1 MNDMSSMAAG
11 FMQPPDPSLMEMAI
25 YGIVGMVGVLMFMT
39 VLAVLTLP
47 IFFAALVGLEVVLRI
62 VQNFPD
68 PVGKLSKLAG
78 LVFRS
83 LRRNLLR
90 TALTYIALF
99 VLTGML
105 TFIYGI
111 VVFLGNLTAVTDK
124 EQLVIVTE
132 KFAIPSQMPPGYGN
146 QLKGV
151 IETKLAPQYRP
162 IDLEK
167 NFMTWSFVGASLD
180 PTKFTQENNLFF
192 FCLDPNAISNGMMK
206 EQGLNKEDLG
216 EETWEKMLAVVELV
230 KQDKRN
236 IVIGED
242 RLKLINK
249 KVGDEVKFFSTN
261 YKEIEFECRI
271 VGAFPSGSR
280 LANGAALRY
289 DYLLAKLDDYKARKG
304 TAHPV
309 ADRCLNVVWLR
320 MPDKASY
327 EALAEIVNQPG
338 TFGSPAVKMETFSA
352 FASSILEPFKDIFWG
367 MKYIIMPAIV
377 VIMCLVIG
385 ITITIGVRERW
396 TEMAVLKVLGFQ
408 PWMVMA
414 MIVSESVL
422 IGLFGGMLSTWSVYF
437 LPALI
442 RTVTKAVGVKF
453 AFFDTFN
460 SPIEIVIYGPLLGIA
475 VGIIGAAMPSWNARK
490 VKVSEVFAQV
500 A

>member
-25 YGIVGMVGVLMFMT
+25 YGIVGMVGVLLLLT

-47 IFFAALVGLEVVLRI
+47 IFFLALLGLEVVLRI

-68 PVGKLSKLAG
+68 PIGKLSKIAG

-111 VVFLGNLTAVTDK
+111 VKFLGDFTSDK
-124 EQLVIVTE
+124 EGSQMVILSD
-132 KFAIPSQMPPGYGN
+132 KFSLPSQMPPGYAN
-146 QLKGV
+146 QLRGV
-151 IETKLAPQYRP
+151 IETKLPKEYQPAN
-162 IDLEK
+162 IDD

-180 PTKFTQENNLFF
+180 PTKYTQENNLFLF
-192 FCLDPNAISNGMMK
+192 ALDPSAITSGMMK

-216 EETWEKMLAVVELV
+216 EEGWAEMLRILEIV

-242 RLKLINK
+242 RLKLMGK
-249 KVGDEVKFFSTN
+249 RVGDEVKLFGTN
-261 YKEIEFECRI
+261 YRDIEFECKI
-271 VGAFPSGSR
+271 VGAFPAGSR
-280 LANGAALRY
+280 LANGAAMRY
-289 DYLLAKLDDYKARKG
+289 DYLLAKLDDYKVRKG
-304 TAHPV
+304 TAHPL
-309 ADRCLNVVWLR
+309 ADRCLNLVWVR
-320 MPDKASY
+320 MPSKVAFEQLS
-327 EALAEIVNQPG
+327 AIVNKTS
-338 TFGSPAVKMETFSA
+338 TFGAPAAKMETFSA
-352 FASSILEPFKDIFWG
+352 AVGSFLEPYKDIFWG

-377 VIMCLVIG
+377 AIMCLVIG

-437 LPALI
+437 LPVVI
-442 RTVTKAVGVKF
+442 RSVTKTLGIKF

-460 SPIEIVIYGPLLGIA
+460 SPMEIVIYGPLLGIA
-475 VGIIGAAMPSWNARK
+475 VGVIGAAMPSWNARK